1 MESYSYKNGA
11 LYAEQ
16 VPLSTLAARHGTPAF
31 VYSRAA
37 IEANWRAY
45 AQAFAGRDALI
56 CYAVKA
62 NSNLAILNLMARLG
76 SGFDIVSVGE
86 LERVLRAGGAADKV
100 VFSGVGKHAH
110 EIRRALEVGIKCFN
124 VESEPELLRI
134 NEIAAQLSVTA
145 PVSIRVNPDTDAHTH
160 PFIST
165 GRKEDKFGISHDQ
178 ILAAYRLAERLECV
192 VPVGIDCHIGSQVTS
207 LEPYID
213 ALEKLLTL
221 AEDLERHGI
230 PIGHVDIG
238 GGLGIDYHCGNL
250 IRAGAPRSQA
260 GSGDDTATVPDVTAF
275 AEVLRDR
282 VPARYHLMLEPGR
295 SIVGNAGVLLTRVEY
310 LKTTHT
316 RHFAIVDA
324 SMNDLLRP
332 SLYQAWHDIIPV
344 TARADEREMDYDV
357 VGPVCETGDFLGL
370 QRPLA
375 LRPDDLLAV
384 LSAGAYG
391 FCMSSN
397 YNSRPRAVELLV
409 DDACAHVIRER
420 ETPEQLMAGE
430 YMPEFAD
437 AMGNL

>member
-1 MESYSYKNGA
+1 MHMESFTYNNG
-11 LYAEQ
+11 LLHAEG
-16 VPLSTLAARHGTPAF
+16 VPLSALAERHGTPAF

-37 IEANWRAY
+37 VEDRWRAY
-45 AQAFAGRDALI
+45 AQAFAGRETMI

-62 NSNLAILNLMARLG
+62 NGNLAILNLMARLG

-86 LERVLRAGGAADKV
+86 LERVLRAGGAPDKI
-100 VFSGVGKHAH
+100 VFSGVGKRAH

-134 NEIAAQLSVTA
+134 NEIAGRLSVTA
-145 PVSIRVNPDTDAHTH
+145 PVSVRVNPDTDAQTH

-165 GRKEDKFGISHDQ
+165 GRKGDKFGIDHDQ
-178 ILAAYRLAERLECV
+178 VLAAYRLAERLEHV
-192 VPVGIDCHIGSQVTS
+192 TPLGIDCHIGSQITS
-207 LEPYID
+207 LEPFLD
-213 ALEKLLTL
+213 ALKKLLVL
-221 AEDLERHGI
+221 VENLEQHGI
-230 PIGHVDIG
+230 PVRHVDIG
-238 GGLGIDYHCGNL
+238 GGLGIDYHHGSL
-250 IRAGAPRSQA
+250 IRTAATPARTGA
-260 GSGDDTATVPDVTAF
+260 DDNTTAVPDVAAF
-275 AEVLRDR
+275 AGVVRDLI
-282 VPARYHLMLEPGR
+282 PARYGIILEPGR

-310 LKTTHT
+310 LKSSNA
-316 RHFAIVDA
+316 RRFAIVDA

-344 TARADEREMDYDV
+344 TEHAEVEEAEYDV

-397 YNSRPRAVELLV
+397 YNSRPRAVELMV
-409 DDACAHVIRER
+409 DGEREYVIKER
-420 ETPEQLMAGE
+420 ETLEQLMAGE
-430 YMPEFAD
+430 GVI
-437 AMGNL
+437 GN

>member
-1 MESYSYKNGA
+1 MESYSYKDGA
-11 LYAEQ
+11 LYAER
-16 VPLSTLAARHGTPAF
+16 VPLSALAARHGTPAF

-37 IEANWRAY
+37 IEASWRAY
-45 AQAFAGRDALI
+45 AQAFADRDALI

-62 NSNLAILNLMARLG
+62 NGNLAILNLMARLG

-86 LERVLRAGGAADKV
+86 LERVLRAGGDADKV
-100 VFSGVGKHAH
+100 VFSGVGKRAH

-145 PVSIRVNPDTDAHTH
+145 PVSVRVNPDTDAQTH
-160 PFIST
+160 PFIAT
-165 GRKEDKFGISHDQ
+165 GRKQDKFGISHDQ
-178 ILAAYRLAERLECV
+178 VLATYRLAERLEHV
-192 VPVGIDCHIGSQVTS
+192 MPVGIDCHIGSQVTS

-213 ALEKLLTL
+213 ALEKLLAL
-221 AEDLERHGI
+221 VEDLERHGI
-230 PIGHVDIG
+230 PVRHVDIG

-250 IRAGAPRSQA
+250 LRAGAARRQA
-260 GSGDDTATVPDVTAF
+260 GNGEHTATIPDVTELA
-275 AEVLRDR
+275 AVIRDR
-282 VPARYHLMLEPGR
+282 VPARYHLVLEPGR

-344 TARADEREMDYDV
+344 TARADEPEMDYDV

-409 DDACAHVIRER
+409 DGARAQVIRER

-430 YMPEFAD
+430 SVII
-437 AMGNL
+437 